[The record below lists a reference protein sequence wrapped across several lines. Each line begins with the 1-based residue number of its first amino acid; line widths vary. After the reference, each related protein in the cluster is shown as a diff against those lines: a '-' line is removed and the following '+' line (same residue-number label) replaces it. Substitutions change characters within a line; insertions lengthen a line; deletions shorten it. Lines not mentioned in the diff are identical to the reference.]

1 MDGGLRLYGSVFAM
15 HGQSTGFLPGHG
27 EGKQRRMKTYS
38 WLHIVVFSKKERRKE
53 YVWWRRGMVWG
64 KGMPLQAHGEASL
77 TPLRYQP
84 HNGIV

>member
-38 WLHIVVFSKKERRKE
+38 WLHIVVFSKKEIRICFVE
-53 YVWWRRGMVWG
+53 PGMVRCRG
-64 KGMPLQAHGEASL
+64 SSVGPC
-77 TPLRYQP
+77 
-84 HNGIV
+84 